1 MKVNV
6 KERIVYTTNQVD
18 RKILEVGEQ
27 VIDERVFQILKN
39 NKNLEIIKEVEK
51 EDEDN
56 FSPKQNIE
64 ANVLDNNIETNVLE
78 VEKKDGDEIDN
89 FSKKGKKL
97 KN

>member
-6 KERIVYTTNQVD
+6 KERIIYTTNQVD

-27 VIDERVFQILKN
+27 IIDERVFQILKN
-39 NKNLEIIKEVEK
+39 NKNLEIVKDVEK
-51 EDEDN
+51 KDEDN
-56 FSPKQNIE
+56 LSPKQNIE
-64 ANVLDNNIETNVLE
+64 ANVLDNSIEANVLD
-78 VEKKDGDEIDN
+78 VEKKDEEGMDN

>member
-6 KERIVYTTNQVD
+6 KERIIYTTNQVD

-27 VIDERVFQILKN
+27 IIDERVFQILKN
-39 NKNLEIIKEVEK
+39 NKNLEIVKDVEK
-51 EDEDN
+51 KDEDN
-56 FSPKQNIE
+56 ISPKQNIE
-64 ANVLDNNIETNVLE
+64 ANVLDNSIEANVLD
-78 VEKKDGDEIDN
+78 VEKKDEDGMDN

>member
-6 KERIVYTTNQVD
+6 KERIIYTTNQVD

-27 VIDERVFQILKN
+27 IIDERVFQILKN
-39 NKNLEIIKEVEK
+39 NKNLEIVKEVEK
-51 EDEDN
+51 KDEDN
-56 FSPKQNIE
+56 LSPKQNIE
-64 ANVLDNNIETNVLE
+64 ANVLDNSIEANVLD
-78 VEKKDGDEIDN
+78 VEKKDEDGMDN

>member
-6 KERIVYTTNQVD
+6 KERIIYTTNQVD

-27 VIDERVFQILKN
+27 IIDERVFQILKN
-39 NKNLEIIKEVEK
+39 NKNLEIVKDVEK
-51 EDEDN
+51 KDEDN
-56 FSPKQNIE
+56 ISPKQNIE
-64 ANVLDNNIETNVLE
+64 ANVLDNSIEANVLD
-78 VEKKDGDEIDN
+78 VEKKDEDGIDN